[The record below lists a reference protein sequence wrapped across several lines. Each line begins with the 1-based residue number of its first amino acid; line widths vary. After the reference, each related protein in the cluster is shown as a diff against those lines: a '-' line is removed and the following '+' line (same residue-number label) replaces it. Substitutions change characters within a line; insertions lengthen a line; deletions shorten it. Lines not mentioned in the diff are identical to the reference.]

1 MPVGKTTQV
10 TIFFFFLFILFFF
23 SFFPVFL
30 FSFFFFFTTVTEATW
45 YPSSWVCI
53 GNRYI
58 EFILLIQV
66 VDIRIK
72 TVLKQSTISDHC
84 EQPCSELNNPHH
96 ISMPQTTHLDCVFFH
111 SIQVQ
116 NRVILNICAFLS
128 LTTVVIHAGPLPQV
142 AVASIVAIGGIVPP
156 YMTIS
161 PVF

>member
-10 TIFFFFLFILFFF
+10 TIFFFFSSLFCSFSLSFLSFFF
-23 SFFPVFL
+23 L
-30 FSFFFFFTTVTEATW
+30 FFFFTTVTEATR

-58 EFILLIQV
+58 EFILHIQV

-96 ISMPQTTHLDCVFFH
+96 ISMPQTTHLDCLFFH